1 MYELISSC
9 PRCGNPIYSC
19 NLNHQQ
25 PSKNNSAIVYPK
37 DILPQVLRTCA
48 CSFDNQQKEKTLE
61 DRMDALELMFSQLLN
76 KLATVDYANSSGNT
90 KSKKIIKD

>member
-25 PSKNNSAIVYPK
+25 ASKNNSAIVYPK
-37 DILPQVLRTCA
+37 DILPQVLRTCS
-48 CSFDNQQKEKTLE
+48 CSFEQKEQTLE
-61 DRMDALELMFSQLLN
+61 NRVDALELMFSQLLN
-76 KLATVDYANSSGNT
+76 KLSDVNSNVT
-90 KSKKIIKD
+90 AQKKKVIKD